1 MIRCIALTVR
11 NIKKIW
17 RGPKMVTG
25 RYTERC
31 PRCGGDM
38 TLEHSGS
45 RDEATAEDAYWKCVD
60 CHKIVDYE
68 YFE

>member
-1 MIRCIALTVR
+1 MD
-11 NIKKIW
+11 
-17 RGPKMVTG
+17 TG